1 MRTVSSL
8 VWYGLALLT
17 LTGCAARHDI
27 SEAELVRRTQQLY
40 DAVAPGDRAP
50 WQKFFSDDC
59 MFFDEKGHNMN
70 KKELVA
76 SITPLPNGYSGSIV
90 VQNAKSHID
99 AEIAI
104 LSYDLNENE
113 TVYGQ
118 GMKAR
123 YHETDTWMQRK
134 GEWKIVA
141 GQIFRYY
148 EDPAPGIMDEREL
161 QHDPGTYEL
170 APGKN
175 ATVWREGEKLFWQR
189 DTGTKVEL
197 IPEAGPVFFRK
208 GVEGRMV
215 FRHKAGGEVD
225 ALIDRRNNE
234 DVIWKR
240 VQRNGQ
246 IDPSVPSRL

>member
-8 VWYGLALLT
+8 VYYGLALLT

-27 SEAELVRRTQQLY
+27 NEAELIRRTQQLY
-40 DAVAPGDRAP
+40 DAVAPGNRAP

-76 SITPLPNGYSGSIV
+76 SLTPLPKGYSGTIV
-90 VQNAKSHID
+90 VENVQNHIEGD
-99 AEIAI
+99 IAI
-104 LSYDLNENE
+104 LSYDLNETE

-118 GMKAR
+118 AMKAR
-123 YHETDTWMQRK
+123 YHETDTWMQRT

-141 GQIFRYY
+141 AQIFRYY
-148 EDPAPGIMDEREL
+148 EDPAPGVMDEHEL
-161 QHDPGTYEL
+161 HQDPGIYEL
-170 APGKN
+170 APGKT
-175 ATVWREGEKLFWQR
+175 ATISREGKKLFWQR
-189 DTGTKVEL
+189 NTGPKVEL

-215 FRHKAGGEVD
+215 FRHGASGEVD

-234 DVIWKR
+234 DVVWKR
-240 VQRNGQ
+240 VPRS
-246 IDPSVPSRL
+246 PAPV